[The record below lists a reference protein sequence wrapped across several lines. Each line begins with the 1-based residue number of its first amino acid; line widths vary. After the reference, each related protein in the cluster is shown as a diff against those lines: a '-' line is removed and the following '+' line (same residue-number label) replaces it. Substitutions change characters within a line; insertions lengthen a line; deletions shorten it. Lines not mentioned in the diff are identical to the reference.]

1 MNLPTITRPRVM
13 TTKEESSYIGL
24 MVNEKEPNITE
35 PCIVKDEDGNTIL
48 VYAPFPGDL
57 AEFRNAVLPV
67 PMGITTRSIGTY
79 NASRTF
85 GKSSKRVVLQR
96 EGCRDTSLSMEYPEQ
111 HQVLVDTAELL
122 KEELERY
129 VPGQV
134 AKDFEATSEISDEW
148 RMAPGALWTSG
159 VINYSSALPYHKDRN
174 NFPAWSAMPVIR
186 RGVRGGYLHIPA
198 YDITLGCQD
207 GTVAYF
213 PGYLVTHGV
222 TPMKRVKP
230 DGYRYSIVYYALR
243 GMKDCATAAMET
255 AAARKRR
262 TAREELMAEKARQA
276 LAGTD

>member
-1 MNLPTITRPRVM
+1 MTLLTITKPRVM
-13 TTKEESSYIGL
+13 TTKEESSYIGML
-24 MVNEKEPNITE
+24 VGERDANISE
-35 PCIVKDEDGNTIL
+35 PCRIEDEDGNAIL
-48 VYAPFPGDL
+48 VYAPFPGDIT
-57 AEFRNAVLPV
+57 EFRNAILPI

-85 GKSSKRVVLQR
+85 GKSSKRVVMQR
-96 EGCRDTSLSMEYPEQ
+96 EGCRDTSLSMEMPDQ

-122 KEELERY
+122 KQELETH

-134 AKDFEATSEISDEW
+134 AKDLEATADITDEW
-148 RMAPGALWTSG
+148 RMAPGALWSSG

-186 RGVRGGYLHIPA
+186 RGVRGGFLHIPA
-198 YDITLGCQD
+198 YDITLSCQD
-207 GTVAYF
+207 GMVAYF
-213 PGYLVTHGV
+213 PGHLVTHGV

-230 DGYRYSIVYYALR
+230 DGYRYSVVYYALK

-255 AAARKRR
+255 AEARKRR